1 MSSDNGRMRLP
12 KLRISTVMF
21 LLLVAAGLLLV
32 SIPGQIVEEPI
43 LNLCGQSEPTY
54 GLEKMCHHGWPFA
67 FLVRV
72 ATKTPTSPFG
82 RLSLPASPS
91 LRLSLWNLPEGIVRW
106 SAWRLVADILVA
118 LLLLLAAG
126 TMFERWRRRRGRFQ
140 LCLIDIFVIS
150 TAVACGFA
158 YWATQAAER
167 NRQAETVKQLKLS
180 GMLGV
185 AENKDLVTWL
195 RGGPSWLREWFGD
208 RPFAGCDRVIDVY
221 VAGEA
226 LARLSQLPNLKV
238 VHVGLSGLSNRQIDL
253 LRELPQLEALHMH
266 FAAICHE
273 EKGNGPVCKLV
284 VDKNA
289 YIRLPPLPRLRAL
302 SLFAAHFRGEGLEG
316 LAGIE
321 VLDLGRTNV
330 GDDAMPKFE
339 AMQNLKSLSLART
352 DITDAGLEHLKG
364 LSQLRELWVRSD
376 KVTTEGIQRL
386 QRALPNCKIE

>member
-1 MSSDNGRMRLP
+1 MPSCLPNICMATCDAIGDNCATESWTHRDLPMSSDNGRMRLP

-167 NRQAETVKQLKLS
+167 NRQAETVKQLEAFRHVGSRGKQGS
-180 GMLGV
+180 RHVVARRSVV
-185 AENKDLVTWL
+185 AEGVV
-195 RGGPSWLREWFGD
+195 RRS
-208 RPFAGCDRVIDVY
+208 
-221 VAGEA
+221 A
-226 LARLSQLPNLKV
+226 L
-238 VHVGLSGLSNRQIDL
+238 
-253 LRELPQLEALHMH
+253 
-266 FAAICHE
+266 C
-273 EKGNGPVCKLV
+273 
-284 VDKNA
+284 
-289 YIRLPPLPRLRAL
+289 RLR
-302 SLFAAHFRGEGLEG
+302 SRY
-316 LAGIE
+316 
-321 VLDLGRTNV
+321 R
-330 GDDAMPKFE
+330 
-339 AMQNLKSLSLART
+339 
-352 DITDAGLEHLKG
+352 
-364 LSQLRELWVRSD
+364 RSMSPE
-376 KVTTEGIQRL
+376 KHSH
-386 QRALPNCKIE
+386 ASPNCRI